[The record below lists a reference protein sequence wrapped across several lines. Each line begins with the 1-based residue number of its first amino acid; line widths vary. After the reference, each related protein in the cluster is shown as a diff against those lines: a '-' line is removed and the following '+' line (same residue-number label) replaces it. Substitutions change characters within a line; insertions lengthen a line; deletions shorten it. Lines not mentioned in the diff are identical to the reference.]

1 MFFIV
6 LFAVVALDQLT
17 KYLAIVYLQP
27 ASTVP
32 VINRFFYLTYVENT
46 GAAFGILRDKTWLL
60 SILTIVII
68 IAAILYIFKS
78 RMLAP
83 IVKIS
88 MALIVAGAMGN
99 LIDRI
104 RLGYVIDFFDFTVWP
119 VFNIADISVVIGTA
133 ILVFVLL
140 FDKHKKAA

>member
-17 KYLAIVYLQP
+17 KYLVIVYLQP

-133 ILVFVLL
+133 ILVFILL